1 MCSVDNIY
9 KIVYFISNAK
19 TSWNYFRDSLI
30 LDDDN
35 NTNKSKNKNNKN
47 TRTNNNDT
55 VSASKHYGL
64 KSTYIFLDCKVPLP
78 LTNSHNINIST
89 NEITFYT

>member
-64 KSTYIFLDCKVPLP
+64 KSTYIFFRLLSPP
-78 LTNSHNINIST
+78 TF
-89 NEITFYT
+89 NELAQHKHFYE